1 MFFRKIT
8 SKSNGKEYTYVKL
21 IENYREGNKVK
32 QRVIANLGNIEE
44 LTPEKVQG
52 LISGLAK
59 ICGLS
64 DGLDSALITQRVL
77 EFGNVLAIHK
87 IWQMLQISE
96 HIQKCAGALPHTP
109 LLAEILTIH
118 QLVKK
123 HNMRRITDWYEQLYL
138 PHLENTSISPDQ
150 FSRTLT
156 NLATIKEEL
165 EKAIFNSVQKFCPGH
180 DEIIFCHLTRG
191 YLEQSPSGNGRA
203 GGAGRPFIAAP
214 LERRQVDLALLV
226 NESGLPFGHRMFL
239 GHLADG
245 ETVPRRISEIKGQ
258 YQIKNCVFVGDQ
270 QIITEENLQLLQA
283 YGQEYIVGMPVRFN
297 HEATALTQ
305 YFYAPVTTYTRL
317 HDNLLYREVVWRGHR
332 YLICLAPLQAAAKA
346 KRLESRLLEV
356 EKELALIKQWVGEQC
371 RSNARINYYRA
382 SSILKNSYCKR
393 YFHCHYD
400 EQAQEFTFSRRQ
412 EVIDQELAL
421 SGKFL
426 IKTNCH
432 YLSAGQ
438 IIAAYQNYILA
449 RDEFRLIKKHE
460 QSTGINSESQLRGYV
475 FVCVLAYLIKK
486 TLEKILSRG
495 GLEISPEHAL
505 ELLEDIKLTV
515 NICQNEELRYI
526 TPPNSLQEDILSLLG
541 VKQLPRRLEKNALL

>member
-64 DGLDSALITQRVL
+64 DGLDNSIITQRVL

-87 IWQMLQISE
+87 IWQMLLIPE
-96 HIQKCAGALPHTP
+96 HIKKCAGALPNTP

-123 HNMRRITDWYEQLYL
+123 HNVRKITDWYEQFYL
-138 PHLENTSISPDQ
+138 PQMEGISISPDQ
-150 FSRTLT
+150 FTRTLA

-165 EKAIFNSVQKFCPGH
+165 EKAIFNSVQKFCPGSN
-180 DEIIFCHLTRG
+180 EVIFCHLTRG
-191 YLEQSPSGNGRA
+191 YLEQSPPGNGRQT
-203 GGAGRPFIAAP
+203 GLSRSFIAAP

-245 ETVPRRISEIKGQ
+245 ETVPRRISEIKEQ

-297 HEATALTQ
+297 QEATALTQ
-305 YFYAPVTTYTRL
+305 YFYAPPTTYTRL

-332 YLICLAPLQAAAKA
+332 YLICFSPLQAASKA
-346 KRLESRLLEV
+346 KRLEHKLMEV
-356 EKELALIKQWVGEQC
+356 EKELALIKQWVSEQC
-371 RSNARINYYRA
+371 KSNARINYYRA
-382 SSILKNSYCKR
+382 SSILKNTYCKR
-393 YFHCHYD
+393 YFTCHYD
-400 EQAQEFTFSRRQ
+400 EQAQEFSFSRRQ

-421 SGKFL
+421 GGKFL

-432 YLSAGQ
+432 YLDAGQ
-438 IIAAYQNYILA
+438 IIAAYHNYTLA

-460 QSTGINSESQLRGYV
+460 QSTGINTESQLRGYV
-475 FVCVLAYLIKK
+475 FICVLAYLIKK
-486 TLEKILSRG
+486 TMEKILNQG

-515 NICQNEELRYI
+515 NIYQNEELRYI

>member
-59 ICGLS
+59 ICGLPE
-64 DGLDSALITQRVL
+64 GLDSALVTQRVL

-87 IWQMLQISE
+87 IWQILQITE
-96 HIQKCAGALPHTP
+96 HIQKCSGALPHTP

-123 HNMRRITDWYEQLYL
+123 HNMRRITEWYEQLYL

-165 EKAIFNSVQKFCPGH
+165 EKALFQVVQKFCPDH
-180 DEIIFCHLTRG
+180 DQIIFCHLTRG
-191 YLEQSPSGNGRA
+191 YLEQSPSGNGRP
-203 GGAGRPFIAAP
+203 GGSGRPFIATP

-226 NESGLPFGHRMFL
+226 NQSGLPFGHRMFL

-305 YFYAPVTTYTRL
+305 HFYAPATAFTRL

-332 YLICLAPLQAAAKA
+332 YLICLAPLQAAGKA

-356 EKELALIKQWVGEQC
+356 EK
-371 RSNARINYYRA
+371 
-382 SSILKNSYCKR
+382 
-393 YFHCHYD
+393 
-400 EQAQEFTFSRRQ
+400 
-412 EVIDQELAL
+412 ELAL

-438 IIAAYQNYILA
+438 IIAAYQDYTLA
-449 RDEFRLIKKHE
+449 REEFRLIKKHE

-541 VKQLPRRLEKNALL
+541 IKQLPRRLEKNALL